1 MIGNKI
7 QLVLAVAAGSLILS
21 SSYLGFAWADA
32 GQNPVDNIQIKAT
45 SAIKNDPKLM
55 SVLKNIEAFKLQYAA
70 QQQKQTIQDQQNQ
83 LIEQQRKLANQY
95 LLADLTGIT
104 NRQNDMTTPENAYA
118 GFVNKVDSSAQGVFM
133 DEFAYMQQKV
143 SYGRLAM
150 NQVVQNGGNHDQ
162 AWNAYYNGA
171 ATQKTELI
179 KVNKA
184 INLKYHLA
192 DGTVQDLFD
201 KYGNLKKYS
210 AY

>member
-7 QLVLAVAAGSLILS
+7 QLVLALAAGSLILS

-32 GQNPVDNIQIKAT
+32 GQNPAGNVQVKAT
-45 SAIKNDPKLM
+45 DAIKNDPKAM
-55 SVLKNIEAFKLQYAA
+55 SILQTIELFKQQYAA

-83 LIEQQRKLANQY
+83 LVEQQRKLAQQY
-95 LLADLTGIT
+95 LQADIASV
-104 NRQNDMTTPENAYA
+104 NQQNDASVSSAYA
-118 GFVNKVDSSAQGVFM
+118 GFVSKVNSPAQGVFM

-143 SYGRLAM
+143 AQGRLAM
-150 NQVVQNGGNHDQ
+150 NQEIQNGGTHDQ
-162 AWNAYYNGA
+162 ALDAFNSGA
-171 ATQKTELI
+171 ATQKTDLVS
-179 KVNKA
+179 VNKA
-184 INLKYHLA
+184 TNVKYNLS